1 MVMSANNRR
10 IRRIIVDLLF
20 EYGEMT
26 KEGMADCLTK
36 HKSVRT
42 VHSPHSLSALMSKNP
57 QVKAVGAEQVE
68 NAVGTKASH
77 LVYDVNRKL
86 IKSKE
91 DINYTRSL
99 TVMTPQQKKK
109 AQKCKCGRIRVFP
122 PDSDVCLHCIRKVQ

>member
-42 VHSPHSLSALMSKNP
+42 VPSPHSLSALMSKNP

-122 PDSDVCLHCIRKVQ
+122 PDSDECLHCIRKVQ